1 VPGRPESLP
10 KNEASTLRIRGGRIF
25 DPTTRRRGETGD
37 VCIRDGRIVESL
49 PASAPALDAR
59 NLVVMAG
66 AVEVHTHVAGPAVA
80 AARLL
85 CPEDGGRCL
94 PTLPEAGRRY
104 ARLGYTTVMEAAVA
118 PLGARAAH
126 ADLDAVPIVD
136 KGIFVLLGDDA
147 IALEL
152 VRDARQNDLRQYVA
166 WLIEATRAW
175 AVKAVNPG
183 GVEAWKRGAHAPPA
197 EEGAGGSKS
206 PAGPPCVP
214 AELDLDAT
222 TLGPHVTPRRIVTS
236 LAAAARDLGLPHPLH
251 LHMNG
256 LGLPGNAALSLA
268 TLDALRDLPA
278 HFTHVQFHAYGGRTM
293 KGFRSRSSDLAAWF
307 NDHPRATLD
316 VGQVMFGPAVGV
328 SADGPALYRLHRA
341 TGRKWLNLD
350 IEGETGCGVVPLAY
364 RESSLVSG
372 VQWAIGLELLLLVRD
387 PWRVFLTTDHPNGGP
402 FSSYPVVIR
411 LLMDRKFRED
421 AQTRIHPGVRERTS
435 LAGLSREYTLEE
447 IAILTRAGP
456 ARALGLE
463 RKGHLAPGADADVVL
478 YNPSDDVEAM
488 FSTPAV
494 VIKHGVVVVRDGE
507 IVAEPRGRTL
517 CAIPPDA
524 PAGRQR
530 AAGRSR
536 PRDRDRDAFEK
547 AIRDRFEATTTVPF
561 EDFFLPGDHPER
573 AAPGGE
579 R

>member
-1 VPGRPESLP
+1 M
-10 KNEASTLRIRGGRIF
+10 LRLRGGRIF
-25 DPTTRRRGETGD
+25 DPHTGRRGEAGD
-37 VCIRDGRIVESL
+37 VCIRDGRIVDSL
-49 PASAPALDAR
+49 PASAPVLDAR
-59 NLVVMAG
+59 NLVIMAG
-66 AVEVHTHVAGPAVA
+66 AVEVHTHVVGPAIA

-85 CPEDGGRCL
+85 CPEDGGRRL

-147 IALEL
+147 IALEF

-166 WLIEATRAW
+166 WMIEATRAW

-183 GVEAWKRGAHAPPA
+183 GVEAWKCGAHAPPA
-197 EEGAGGSKS
+197 GGAAVGGTKL
-206 PAGPPCVP
+206 PAGPPFVP
-214 AELDLDAT
+214 AEVDLDAA
-222 TLGPHVTPRRIVTS
+222 TLGPNLTPRRIVTS

-268 TLDALRDLPA
+268 TLHALRDLPA
-278 HFTHVQFHAYGGRTM
+278 HFTHVQFHAYGGRTIR
-293 KGFRSRSSDLAAWF
+293 GFRSRSSELAAWF
-307 NDHPRATLD
+307 NNHPRATLD
-316 VGQVMFGPAVGV
+316 VGQVMFGAAVGV
-328 SADGPALYRLHRA
+328 SADAPALYRLHRA
-341 TGRKWLNLD
+341 TGRKWFNLD
-350 IEGETGCGVVPLAY
+350 IEGETGCGIVPLAY
-364 RESSLVSG
+364 RESSLVNG
-372 VQWAIGLELLLLVRD
+372 VQWAIGL
-387 PWRVFLTTDHPNGGP
+387 P
-402 FSSYPVVIR
+402 FSSYPAVIR
-411 LLMDRKFRED
+411 LLMDRTYRED
-421 AQTRIHPGVRERTS
+421 ALARLHPGVRERSS

-478 YNPSDDVEAM
+478 YNPSDDVVAM
-488 FSTPAV
+488 FSTPVA
-494 VIKHGVVVVRDGE
+494 VIKGGVVVARDGE

-517 CAIPPDA
+517 CAVPP
-524 PAGRQR
+524 R
-530 AAGRSR
+530 AAAGKARA
-536 PRDRDRDAFEK
+536 AFEK
-547 AIRDRFEATTTVPF
+547 LIRDRFETTMTTPI
-561 EDFFLPGDHPER
+561 EDFPLPENHPEG
-573 AAPGGE
+573 AVPGGE

>member
-1 VPGRPESLP
+1 MPGKRSSGQ
-10 KNEASTLRIRGGRIF
+10 NDASVLRLRGGRIV
-25 DPTTRRRGETGD
+25 DPHTGRRDEAGD
-37 VCIRDGRIVESL
+37 VCIRDGRIVDSL
-49 PASAPALDAR
+49 PASAPVLDAR

-85 CPEDGGRCL
+85 CPEDGGRLL

-147 IALEL
+147 IALEF
-152 VRDARQNDLRQYVA
+152 VRDARQNDLRQYVG
-166 WLIEATRAW
+166 WMIEATRAW

-183 GVEAWKRGAHAPPA
+183 GVEAWKCGAHASP
-197 EEGAGGSKS
+197 GGTKS
-206 PAGPPCVP
+206 SAGPPFVP
-214 AELDLDAT
+214 AEVDLDAA
-222 TLGPHVTPRRIVTS
+222 TLGPNLTPRRIVTS
-236 LAAAARDLGLPHPLH
+236 LAAAVRDLGLPHPLH

-268 TLDALRDLPA
+268 TLHALRDLPA
-278 HFTHVQFHAYGGRTM
+278 HFTHVQFHAYGGRTIR
-293 KGFRSRSSDLAAWF
+293 GFRSRSSELAAWF
-307 NDHPRATLD
+307 NNHPRATLD

-328 SADGPALYRLHRA
+328 SADAPALYRLHRA
-341 TGRKWLNLD
+341 TGRKWFNLD

-364 RESSLVSG
+364 RESSLVNG
-372 VQWAIGLELLLLVRD
+372 VQWAIGLELFLLIRD

-402 FSSYPVVIR
+402 FSSYPAVIR
-411 LLMDRKFRED
+411 LLMDRKYRED
-421 AQTRIHPGVRERTS
+421 ALARLHPGVRERSS
-435 LAGLSREYTLEE
+435 LAGLTREYTLQE

-478 YNPSDDVEAM
+478 YNPSDDVVAM
-488 FSTPAV
+488 FSTPVA
-494 VIKHGVVVVRDGE
+494 VIKGGVVVARDGE

-517 CAIPPDA
+517 YTGPP
-524 PAGRQR
+524 R
-530 AAGRSR
+530 AAAGKTRAALER
-536 PRDRDRDAFEK
+536 L
-547 AIRDRFEATTTVPF
+547 IRDRFETTMTTPI
-561 EDFFLPGDHPER
+561 EDFQG
-573 AAPGGE
+573 PGGE
-579 R
+579 G